1 MGTILFVR
9 KQLITVC
16 NNFNQII
23 LMRSNDQTNNLIKW
37 MVIVTDFAIMNLVI
51 WLFAKWHPAVVAWGS
66 DKKDIFFLA
75 CNIALIASE
84 FRFYTVIHRR
94 RITGTDILQRL
105 IGLTMLHMVTAYLIL
120 KILDYSM
127 RVGMV
132 LFTLDTLMF
141 VILLLMRVIERWAVK
156 KYRMSGG
163 NFRTVTLVG
172 SDPELLNIYDRLLK
186 DPTRGFKVLG
196 YYGDADIAGN
206 DGRLV
211 RLGTLEELIENRHT
225 PEKLQ
230 IGNDLYACIS
240 RLDSKAI
247 RRISRMCEETVTRFY
262 YVPVSVESIGLP
274 MRREALE
281 DMEIFTTYENP
292 LQNPVNKAVKRIFDI
307 VVSSIALLCILPF
320 LPIIA
325 FMIKKQSPKGPV
337 FFKQPRTGLD
347 GENFFCYKFRSMHP
361 NKDES
366 GTVQAKKDDPRKFPF
381 GNLMRKTSIDELPQ
395 FWNVL
400 KGDMSIVGPRPH
412 PVALNE
418 EYTKLIDKYM
428 VRHFVKPGVTGWA
441 QVTGF
446 RGETEELW
454 QMEGRVKRDIWYME
468 HWSFWL
474 DIRIMWQTVKQ
485 IVMKDEQ
492 AY

>member
-1 MGTILFVR
+1 
-9 KQLITVC
+9 
-16 NNFNQII
+16 
-23 LMRSNDQTNNLIKW
+23 MRSNSQTNSIIKW
-37 MVIVTDFAIMNLVI
+37 VIIALDFIVMNFLI
-51 WLFAKWHPAVVAWGS
+51 WLFAKYHPNVMTWTT

-75 CNIALIASE
+75 CNLALAASE
-84 FRFYTVIHRR
+84 YRFYTVIHRR
-94 RITGTDILQRL
+94 RTTSTDILRRI
-105 IGLTMLHMVTAYLIL
+105 IGLTMLHAVIAFVIL
-120 KILDYSM
+120 KLLDYRM
-127 RVGMV
+127 PVVKV
-132 LFTLDTLMF
+132 LLLLDTLMF
-141 VILLLMRVIERWAVK
+141 VILLFGRVCERWAVK
-156 KYRMSGG
+156 RYRLSGG

-172 SDPELLNIYDRLLK
+172 SDPELLAVYDRLVK

-196 YYGDADIAGN
+196 YYGDETIEGN
-206 DGRLV
+206 DGRLK
-211 RLGTLEELIENRHT
+211 RIGSLDELIQNRHT
-225 PEKLQ
+225 PRNIKL
-230 IGNDLYACIS
+230 GDDLYACIS
-240 RLDSKAI
+240 RLDSETIK
-247 RRISRMCEETVTRFY
+247 RISRMCEETVTRFY
-262 YVPVSVESIGLP
+262 YVPVSVETIGLP
-274 MRREALE
+274 LKREALDDIE
-281 DMEIFTTYENP
+281 VFSTYENP
-292 LQNPVNKAVKRIFDI
+292 LQNPVNRLVKRIFDI
-307 VVSSIALLCILPF
+307 GVSSVALLCILPF

-325 FMIKKQSPKGPV
+325 FMIKKQSPKGGV

-347 GENFFCYKFRSMHP
+347 GKNFYCYKFRSMHP

-366 GTVQAKKDDPRKFPF
+366 GLVQARKDDPRKFPF
-381 GNLMRKTSIDELPQ
+381 GDLMRKTSIDELPQ

-418 EYTKLIDKYM
+418 EYVKLIDKYM

-454 QMEGRVKRDIWYME
+454 QMEGRIKQDIWYME

-474 DIRIMWQTVKQ
+474 DIRIMWLTVKQ

>member
-1 MGTILFVR
+1 
-9 KQLITVC
+9 
-16 NNFNQII
+16 
-23 LMRSNDQTNNLIKW
+23 MRSNNQTNKLIKW
-37 MVIVTDFAIMNLVI
+37 IVITLDFVVMNILVWI
-51 WLFAKWHPAVVAWGS
+51 FAKYHPDMMWWSS

-75 CNIALIASE
+75 CNLALIISE
-84 FRFYTVIHRR
+84 YRFYTVIHRR
-94 RITGTDILQRL
+94 RTTSSDVLRRIV
-105 IGLTMLHMVTAYLIL
+105 GLTMLHLVVAYLIL
-120 KILDYSM
+120 KLLDYNLS
-127 RVGMV
+127 VGWK
-132 LFTLDTLMF
+132 LFQLDTLMF
-141 VILLLMRVIERWAVK
+141 FILMILRIMERLAVK
-156 KYRMSGG
+156 RYRQMGG
-163 NFRTVTLVG
+163 NYRTVTLVG
-172 SDPELLNIYDRLLK
+172 SDPELLGIYDRLVK
-186 DPTRGFKVLG
+186 DPTRGFRILG
-196 YYGDADIAGN
+196 YYGDENIEGN

-211 RLGTLEELIENRHT
+211 RLGSLKEFMENRHT
-225 PEKLQ
+225 PKNIKL
-230 IGNDLYACIS
+230 GDDLYASIS
-240 RLDSKAI
+240 RLDSKTI
-247 RRISRMCEETVTRFY
+247 RSISRMCEETVTRFY
-262 YVPVSVESIGLP
+262 YVPVSVETIGLP
-274 MRREALE
+274 LKREAI
-281 DMEIFTTYENP
+281 DDIEIFTTYENP
-292 LQNPVNKAVKRIFDI
+292 LQNPVNRIVKRIFDV
-307 VVSSIALLCILPF
+307 VVSSFALLCILPF

-347 GENFFCYKFRSMHP
+347 GKNFYCYKFRSMHP

-366 GTVQAKKDDPRKFPF
+366 GLVQATKDDPRKFPF

-418 EYTKLIDKYM
+418 EYVKLIDKYM

-468 HWSFWL
+468 HWNFWL
-474 DIRIMWQTVKQ
+474 DLRIMWLTVWQ
-485 IVMKDEQ
+485 ILKKDKQ

>member
-1 MGTILFVR
+1 
-9 KQLITVC
+9 
-16 NNFNQII
+16 
-23 LMRSNDQTNNLIKW
+23 MRSNDQTNELIKW
-37 MVIVTDFAIMNLVI
+37 SVVFLDFLVMNILI
-51 WLFAKWHPAVVAWGS
+51 WMFAKYHSGMVLWS
-66 DKKDIFFLA
+66 SEKKDIFFLA
-75 CNIALIASE
+75 CNLALMVSE
-84 FRFYTVIHRR
+84 YRFYTVIHRR
-94 RITGTDILQRL
+94 RVTSTDILKRI
-105 IGLTMLHMVTAYLIL
+105 IGLTMFHLLVAYLIL
-120 KILDYSM
+120 KLLDYNLS
-127 RVGMV
+127 VGWK
-132 LFTLDTLMF
+132 LFLLDTLMF
-141 VILLLMRVIERWAVK
+141 FILLVGRIVERWAVK
-156 KYRMSGG
+156 RYRMLGG

-172 SDPELLNIYDRLLK
+172 SDPELLGIYDRLVK
-186 DPTRGFKVLG
+186 DPTRGFRVLG
-196 YYGDADIAGN
+196 YYGDKDIEGN

-211 RLGTLEELIENRHT
+211 RLGSLEEFMENRHS
-225 PEKLQ
+225 PKKMKL
-230 IGNDLYACIS
+230 GDDLYASIS
-240 RLDSKAI
+240 RMDSKTI
-247 RRISRMCEETVTRFY
+247 RSISRMCEETVTRFY
-262 YVPVSVESIGLP
+262 YVPVSVETIGLP
-274 MRREALE
+274 LKREMID

-292 LQNPVNKAVKRIFDI
+292 LQNPVNRMVKRLFDV
-307 VVSSIALLCILPF
+307 VVSSFALLCILPF

-347 GENFFCYKFRSMHP
+347 GKNFYCYKFRSMHP

-366 GTVQAKKDDPRKFPF
+366 GLVQATKDDPRKFPF

-418 EYTKLIDKYM
+418 EYVKLIDKYM

-468 HWSFWL
+468 HWNFWL
-474 DIRIMWQTVKQ
+474 DLRIMWLTVWQ
-485 IVMKDEQ
+485 ILKKDKQ